1 MEKLC
6 EEERHE
12 NTRKE
17 ALEEHARLH
26 KLFKEDRFAF
36 ERERKRMVEEVIN
49 GAKDTKQRKKLK
61 ALQESWDRKM
71 KNAGSAH
78 NRFVLAQHLFVE
90 HVNKVWNP
98 TMEECCRY
106 LKSDLRYEG

>member
-6 EEERHE
+6 WEEKQEKV
-12 NTRKE
+12 RKE

-36 ERERKRMVEEVIN
+36 ELERKRMINEVIN
-49 GAKDTKQRKKLK
+49 GAKDEKQREKLR
-61 ALQESWDRKM
+61 AMQESWDRKM
-71 KNAGSAH
+71 KKAGSAH
-78 NRFVLAQHLFVE
+78 NRFVLAQHLFWE

-98 TMEECCRY
+98 AMLECRRF
-106 LKSDLRYEG
+106 LNAGLELEG